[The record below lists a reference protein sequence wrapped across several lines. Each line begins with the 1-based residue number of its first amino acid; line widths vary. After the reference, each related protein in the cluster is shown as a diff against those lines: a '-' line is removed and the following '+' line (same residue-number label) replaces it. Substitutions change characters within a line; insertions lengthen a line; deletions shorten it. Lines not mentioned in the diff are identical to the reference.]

1 MRAALFGGLASA
13 AVAGAL
19 LIAPA
24 AHADWNGYCDIQH
37 YQGSGTGYATGW
49 CDGTGPQKY
58 QVGVKCTNG
67 VWYWSAGAKAFGD
80 RTGLSAYCP
89 SGKGA
94 TAHTM
99 RRA

>member
-1 MRAALFGGLASA
+1 MRAALLGGLASA
-13 AVAGAL
+13 AMAGGL

-37 YQGSGTGYATGW
+37 YNGGGRGYATGW

-58 QVGVKCTNG
+58 QVAVKCADG
-67 VWYWSAGAKAFGD
+67 AWRYSSGAKAFGD
-80 RTGLSAYCP
+80 RSGLTAYCP
-89 SGKGA
+89 AGMKA
-94 TAHTM
+94 NAHSM

>member
-1 MRAALFGGLASA
+1 MRAALLGGIASVAFGA
-13 AVAGAL
+13 AL
-19 LIAPA
+19 LAAPA
-24 AHADWNGYCDIQH
+24 ANADYNGSCTIAH

-58 QVGVKCTNG
+58 QIGVKCGNN

-89 SGKGA
+89 SGYASLNHGW
-94 TAHTM
+94 
-99 RRA
+99 RRY